1 VSRLGLLGGT
11 FDPPHF
17 GHLAAGQEAAEQL
30 GLERVLYL
38 PAGQPPHKLDEV
50 VSPLEPRRRMTELA
64 IAGNP
69 LFRLSLADCEQ
80 AEPSYTVD
88 LLARLH
94 RQLPGPTSLY
104 FIVGMDSLRD
114 LTTWR
119 DPARVL
125 RQCLLVVVRRPG
137 YQPLDLQQ
145 LEAEVPGAA
154 ERIIMLDSPG
164 LDISSTEL
172 RARIAAGRSIRYLVP
187 DAVRAYIAEQRL
199 YQSAERAASL

>member
-11 FDPPHF
+11 FDPPHY
-17 GHLAAGQEAAEQL
+17 GHLVAGQEAAERL

-38 PAGQPPHKLDEV
+38 PAGQPPHKLDEP

-64 IAGNP
+64 IADNP
-69 LFRLSLADCEQ
+69 LFSLSLADCEQ

-88 LLARLH
+88 LLARLQ
-94 RQLPGPTSLY
+94 RQLPAQTSLY

-114 LTTWR
+114 LTTWKE
-119 DPARVL
+119 PARVL
-125 RQCLLVVVRRPG
+125 RQCRLVVVRRPG
-137 YQPLDLQQ
+137 YEPLDLQQ
-145 LEAEVPGAA
+145 LAAEVPGADR
-154 ERIIMLDSPG
+154 RIIILDTPG

-187 DAVRAYIAEQRL
+187 ETVRAYIAEQKL
-199 YQSAERAASL
+199 YRPVERASLV